1 MRVLIVIVAICA
13 IGIYAAPQHGYD
25 YASSS
30 NSVLSARAG
39 SNGILPVGGGGGG
52 GVVANGQGN
61 ALNHGSGRGGDKYL
75 PPESDQ
81 QAPLINK
88 QFYTISAPEDNTP
101 KAKHLVLGKPQKNY
115 RVIFIK
121 APQPDDVKYSAEFA
135 PQEEKTVI
143 YVLHKKG
150 EDVDA
155 ANIATPA
162 PTVPSKPEVFFIKY
176 KTPEEAQQAQKEIQ
190 DQYDQLGGNNQF
202 GEDTAPITSVVG
214 ALDSLN
220 PDGSYNYRQVNSN
233 SGSSN
238 LSEAQQPSSQQQLST
253 QYLPSFL
260 KL

>member
-1 MRVLIVIVAICA
+1 MRAFIIVLALFA
-13 IGIYAAPQHGYD
+13 LSAYAAPQYGYEP
-25 YASSS
+25 ASSGS
-30 NSVLSARAG
+30 GLPARSSSG
-39 SNGILPVGGGGGG
+39 SNGILPGAGIGGGSAAPGGAIG
-52 GVVANGQGN
+52 NGN
-61 ALNHGSGRGGDKYL
+61 SLSHSSGRGGDKYL
-75 PPESDQ
+75 PPESEQ

-88 QFYTISAPEDNTP
+88 QFYTISAPEDNAT
-101 KAKHLVLGKPQKNY
+101 KAKHLVLGKPQKNF

-121 APQPDDVKYSAEFA
+121 APTPDNVKYSAEFA

-150 EDVDA
+150 EDIDA

-190 DQYDQLGGNNQF
+190 EQYDQLGGNNQF

-220 PDGSYNYRQVNSN
+220 PDGSYNYRQVNS
-233 SGSSN
+233 GSSN
-238 LSEAQQPSSQQQLST
+238 LAEPQQPSS

>member
-1 MRVLIVIVAICA
+1 MRLLIVALALFAVSAIAVPQYGYEPAGSTSGLTARSSNGVLGGSGGVASGIGGGA
-13 IGIYAAPQHGYD
+13 IGNG
-25 YASSS
+25 
-30 NSVLSARAG
+30 NSIS
-39 SNGILPVGGGGGG
+39 
-52 GVVANGQGN
+52 
-61 ALNHGSGRGGDKYL
+61 HGSGRGGDKYL
-75 PPESDQ
+75 PPESEQ

-88 QFYTISAPEDNTP
+88 QFYTISAPEDNVT
-101 KAKHLVLGKPQKNY
+101 KSKHLVLGKPQKNF

-121 APQPDDVKYSAEFA
+121 APTPDNVKYSAEFA

-150 EDVDA
+150 EDIDA
-155 ANIATPA
+155 ANIGTPA

-220 PDGSYNYRQVNSN
+220 PDGSYNYRQVNG
-233 SGSSN
+233 GSAN
-238 LSEAQQPSSQQQLST
+238 LAEPQQPQQPSS

-260 KL
+260 KV